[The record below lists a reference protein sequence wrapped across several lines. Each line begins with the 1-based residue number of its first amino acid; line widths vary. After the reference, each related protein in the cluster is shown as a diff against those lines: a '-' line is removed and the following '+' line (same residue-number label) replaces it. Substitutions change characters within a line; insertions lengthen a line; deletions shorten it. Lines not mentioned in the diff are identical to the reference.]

1 MPAGVEQALTSARE
15 ALAGEDIQR
24 IRRAQE
30 ELTRVAQ
37 TLATAAQRPA
47 PGGGGDGGQPQGEAA
62 RDDVV
67 DAEFRDV
74 DERKA
79 S

>member
-1 MPAGVEQALTSARE
+1 M
-15 ALAGEDIQR
+15 
-24 IRRAQE
+24 RRAWP
-30 ELTRVAQ
+30 LVVVCLGVALVACWNFEGVYQ
-37 TLATAAQRPA
+37 DCLATGRCS
-47 PGGGGDGGQPQGEAA
+47 GGGGDGGQPQGEAA